1 MKHSIS
7 YSATRIKRISLA
19 VNEKK
24 VLKVEPAVLQC
35 ETMTDRATGPGGV
48 LVLHKTLDILETIK
62 ATEAGFRLADLAR
75 KVELP
80 KATVYRILTT
90 LEGRGYLDRTPEG
103 SYRMAKKLFDLQRA
117 APLEQVLTRVAQP
130 LMERLVG
137 SCKETVNLGLLD
149 AGEVV
154 VINTVESPQAVR
166 MSSKIG
172 NRRFLHSTALGKV
185 MLAGLVDKEV
195 TRLLR
200 LKGTPKLTEETLT
213 SKAAVLAEIQ
223 KVRQQGWALDNQEN
237 ELEGRCIGA
246 PVEGPDGHIVAALS
260 ISGPVFRMSMER
272 ARGLVSE
279 LKGIC
284 GEISRG
290 L

>member
-1 MKHSIS
+1 M
-7 YSATRIKRISLA
+7 ADA
-19 VNEKK
+19 AE
-24 VLKVEPAVLQC
+24 
-35 ETMTDRATGPGGV
+35 PGGV
-48 LVLHKTLDILETIK
+48 RVLHKTLDILETIK
-62 ATEAGFRLADLAR
+62 ATESGFRLADLAR

-80 KATVYRILTT
+80 KATVYRILMT
-90 LEGRGYLDRTPEG
+90 LEGRGYLDRSPDG
-103 SYRMAKKLFDLQRA
+103 NYRMAKKLFDLQRA
-117 APLEQVLTRVAQP
+117 APIEQVLSRVAQP
-130 LMERLVG
+130 LMERLVA

-185 MLAGLVDKEV
+185 MLAGLMDKEV
-195 TRLLR
+195 KRLLR
-200 LKGTPKLTEETLT
+200 LKGTPKLTDETIT
-213 SKAAVLAEIQ
+213 SKADVLAEVQ
-223 KVRQQGWALDNQEN
+223 KVRQEGWALDNQEN

-246 PVEGPDGHIVAALS
+246 PVMGPSGQVLAALS

-272 ARGLVSE
+272 AHSLVGE

-284 GEISRG
+284 EEISRG
-290 L
+290 VRA

>member
-1 MKHSIS
+1 
-7 YSATRIKRISLA
+7 
-19 VNEKK
+19 
-24 VLKVEPAVLQC
+24 
-35 ETMTDRATGPGGV
+35 MTDQATEPGGV
-48 LVLHKTLDILETIK
+48 RVLHKTLDILETIK
-62 ATEAGFRLADLAR
+62 ATETGFRLADLAR

-90 LEGRGYLDRTPEG
+90 LEGRGYLDRAPDG

-117 APLEQVLTRVAQP
+117 APLEQVLTRVSQP

-195 TRLLR
+195 MRLLK
-200 LKGTPKLTEETLT
+200 LKGTPKLTDETLT
-213 SKAAVLAEIQ
+213 SKASVLAEIQ

-246 PVEGPDGHIVAALS
+246 PIGGPDGHVVAALS

-272 ARGLVSE
+272 ASGLVPE

-284 GEISRG
+284 VEISRG
-290 L
+290 IRA

>member
-1 MKHSIS
+1 
-7 YSATRIKRISLA
+7 
-19 VNEKK
+19 
-24 VLKVEPAVLQC
+24 
-35 ETMTDRATGPGGV
+35 
-48 LVLHKTLDILETIK
+48 
-62 ATEAGFRLADLAR
+62 
-75 KVELP
+75 
-80 KATVYRILTT
+80 
-90 LEGRGYLDRTPEG
+90 
-103 SYRMAKKLFDLQRA
+103 
-117 APLEQVLTRVAQP
+117 
-130 LMERLVG
+130 MERLVG

>member
-1 MKHSIS
+1 MSEQ
-7 YSATRIKRISLA
+7 AT
-19 VNEKK
+19 
-24 VLKVEPAVLQC
+24 
-35 ETMTDRATGPGGV
+35 ETGGV
-48 LVLHKTLDILETIK
+48 RVLHKTLDILETIK
-62 ATEAGFRLADLAR
+62 GTESGFRLAELSR

-90 LEGRGYLDRTPEG
+90 LEGRGYLDRAPDG
-103 SYRMAKKLFDLQRA
+103 CYRMAKKLFDMQRA
-117 APLEQVLTRVAQP
+117 APLEQILTRVAQP
-130 LMERLVG
+130 LMERLVA

-172 NRRFLHSTALGKV
+172 NRRYLHSTALGKV

-195 TRLLR
+195 ARLLR
-200 LKGTPKLTEETLT
+200 LKGTPKLTDETLT
-213 SKAAVLAEIQ
+213 VKAAVLAEIQ

-246 PVEGPDGHIVAALS
+246 PIPGPDGHILAALS

-272 ARGLVSE
+272 ASGLVPE
-279 LKGIC
+279 LKAVC
-284 GEISRG
+284 GEISKG
-290 L
+290 LG